1 MKTSKIKI
9 EIQRIKKYDNELERI
24 WFIGE
29 AIFHTTGR
37 VECHNLIYYQET
49 GSDFIET
56 INPESPGQCITV
68 WAAINAKG
76 IIGPYIAAGNADS
89 ETYRIFLKKFT
100 YELRQFQR
108 LRAEIYDPFF
118 IHNNSPIHEGTDKML
133 DQEFSKGWVGPGSKY
148 ANWPKLSPD
157 LNPINF
163 FLWGFIKNK
172 VYTEPLEEDN
182 VTELALRIYHA
193 FTDVTPGMLMEA
205 INASKTKIDVQLTI
219 QKHDIVPLSKIG
231 GLVNS

>member
-1 MKTSKIKI
+1 
-9 EIQRIKKYDNELERI
+9 
-24 WFIGE
+24 
-29 AIFHTTGR
+29 
-37 VECHNLIYYQET
+37 
-49 GSDFIET
+49 
-56 INPESPGQCITV
+56 
-68 WAAINAKG
+68 
-76 IIGPYIAAGNADS
+76 
-89 ETYRIFLKKFT
+89 
-100 YELRQFQR
+100 
-108 LRAEIYDPFF
+108 
-118 IHNNSPIHEGTDKML
+118 ML
-133 DQEFSKGWVGPGSKY
+133 DQEFLKGWVGPGSKY

-205 INASKTKIDVQLTI
+205 INAYKDRLKLVIQTEGNLVDVQDKYQDVQLTI